1 VDFGGLAPEFDS
13 APMYS
18 GPGLAVAPTPS
29 TIDTVGVVG
38 QTADGSQAP
47 LSQAITTLLQ
57 SLASPSSSASSG
69 SALAGLISD
78 FLTMSSSSSSSSTT
92 SATGLFGGIS
102 GGSILQA
109 LISDHR
115 HLPGFFDLVLAIDP
129 AVPAALRAPAG
140 AGNAAAV
147 KYGGS

>member
-1 VDFGGLAPEFDS
+1 
-13 APMYS
+13 MYS

-47 LSQAITTLLQ
+47 LSTTLLQ

>member
-78 FLTMSSSSSSSSTT
+78 FLTMSWSSSSSST
-92 SATGLFGGIS
+92 SATGPFGGIS

-115 HLPGFFDLVLAIDP
+115 HLPGFFDLVVAIDP